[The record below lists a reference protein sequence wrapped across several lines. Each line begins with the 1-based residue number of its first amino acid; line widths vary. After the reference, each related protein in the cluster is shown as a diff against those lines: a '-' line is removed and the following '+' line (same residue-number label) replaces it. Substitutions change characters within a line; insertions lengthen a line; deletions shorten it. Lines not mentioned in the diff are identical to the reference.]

1 MSDDKRYDEIS
12 ADDRALLARIRET
25 LDADA
30 AGLDAATASR
40 LNRARQAALDVH
52 AQPRLKTAWLG
63 AGAMAAAAAVF
74 AFALVV
80 RAPETT
86 RLPVGEA
93 AAAQD
98 LDLLSGEEID
108 LYEDQEFYAW
118 LDAQSPSSG

>member
-1 MSDDKRYDEIS
+1 MSEHQDPRDE
-12 ADDRALLARIRET
+12 ALLARVRGA
-25 LDADA
+25 LDEDVAS
-30 AGLDAATASR
+30 LDAATLSR
-40 LNRARQAALDVH
+40 LNRARQAALD
-52 AQPRLKTAWLG
+52 ARATRWARPTWLG

-80 RAPETT
+80 RAPDPA
-86 RLPVGEA
+86 RLPAGEA

-98 LDLLSGEEID
+98 LELLSSEEID